1 MVHHV
6 SFRERV
12 ASGTQVQAYRRDM
25 TDSPTLSPQTC
36 TLPRDE
42 RPVRQAEFD
51 TLFAAALRAV
61 DRVDARH
68 LRLILDPRFENIAR
82 DLTGRETEC
91 CSFFSFGFE
100 RFADEL
106 KLNIYV
112 PASQAGV
119 LDALAR
125 RADAPLESH
134 Q

>member
-1 MVHHV
+1 
-6 SFRERV
+6 
-12 ASGTQVQAYRRDM
+12 M
-25 TDSPTLSPQTC
+25 TDSPMSSPQTC
-36 TLPRDE
+36 TLRPDE

-61 DRVDARH
+61 DRVDAGH

-106 KLNIYV
+106 QLNIRV
-112 PASQAGV
+112 PASQVGT
-119 LDALAR
+119 LEALAR
-125 RADAPLESH
+125 RADASLEGH